1 MAADFARARLACA
14 LPPIVHVVLNTRFQT
29 IRAIRADRLAG
40 PFVTASVILCL
51 NALVETD
58 LVVQPIYLA
67 CVVYAVFRGGIGSG
81 LTSSAIIIT
90 DALLRGVA
98 VPFGLDE
105 PLREVKIVALACLV
119 LVLVTGHLKR
129 RADRATELS
138 QTNDELAGQ
147 LIERIR
153 SEEAAMALAAMTRD
167 IVEPLEPSRVHHRI
181 VTTILQ
187 LARARHAMLYWMD
200 AASQELVCVAI
211 AGLAGETWLGRRMP
225 AGDGLGGRAIREQR
239 VLCVRDAVLSDGSG
253 ATVAV
258 PLRARG
264 KVLGVLTFEVDA
276 EKKIAET
283 DLQLLSI
290 FAGHA
295 ALALE
300 NAQLYEELRAALDK
314 LSESQSRL
322 VDDARLRATEEV
334 AAGVAH
340 HVNNRLMVI
349 LTGIQLLMSKLTGE
363 EHRRSLEIVERA
375 TLNTAWLIER
385 LRQFALGRPR
395 DAVESAD
402 LDLAARRVVE
412 ICRVDVADAQTRGAT
427 VALELRLGSVPRVV
441 ADEAGLEEALAHI
454 VRNAIEAVA
463 AHGTVTITTWA
474 AGNGV
479 LCSVADTG
487 AGMPADVTQRAV
499 EPFFTTKGPQR
510 AGLGLSS
517 ALGIMRQMG
526 GHLEIESRVE
536 IGTRVTVRLR
546 PHVS

>member
-1 MAADFARARLACA
+1 MIFNARF
-14 LPPIVHVVLNTRFQT
+14 PTVGI
-29 IRAIRADRLAG
+29 DRLAG
-40 PFVTASVILCL
+40 PVVTAIAVLCL
-51 NALVETD
+51 NALAEADVFA
-58 LVVQPIYLA
+58 QSIYLA
-67 CVVYAVFRGGIGSG
+67 CVAYAVFRGGVGSG
-81 LTSSAIIIT
+81 LASTAIIIA
-90 DALLRGVA
+90 DALVRAVG
-98 VPFGLDE
+98 VPFGLE
-105 PLREVKIVALACLV
+105 EQLREVKLVAVACLG

-129 RADRATELS
+129 RADRAAELS
-138 QTNDELAGQ
+138 QTNKELEGQ

-153 SEEAAMALAAMTRD
+153 GEEAAMALAAMTRE

-181 VTTILQ
+181 VTTILD
-187 LARARHAMLYWMD
+187 LARARHAVLYWLD
-200 AASQELVCVAI
+200 AAAQELVCVAS
-211 AGLAGETWLGRRMP
+211 AGVAGDAWLGRRMP
-225 AGDGLGGRAIREQR
+225 AGDDLAGRAIREQR
-239 VLCVRDAVLSDGSG
+239 VLCVREAIVPHGSG

-264 KVLGVLTFEVDA
+264 KVLGVLTFEVD
-276 EKKIAET
+276 EGKKIVDT

-314 LSESQSRL
+314 LSESQARL

-385 LRQFALGRPR
+385 LRQFTLGRAR

-402 LDLAARRVVE
+402 LDLAARRAVE
-412 ICRVDVADAQTRGAT
+412 ICRVDVAEAESRGTT
-427 VALELRLGSVPRVV
+427 VEIVLQLGAVPRVV
-441 ADEAGLEEALAHI
+441 AGEAALEEALAHI

-474 AGNGV
+474 AGNSV

-487 AGMPADVTQRAV
+487 AGMPADVAQRAV

-526 GHLEIESRVE
+526 GSLEVESQVDL
-536 IGTRVTVRLR
+536 GTRVTVRLR

>member
-1 MAADFARARLACA
+1 MVDARFSTLRE
-14 LPPIVHVVLNTRFQT
+14 VRTN
-29 IRAIRADRLAG
+29 RLAG

-51 NALVETD
+51 NALVETH
-58 LVVQPIYLA
+58 VGMQPIYLA
-67 CVVYAVFRGGIGSG
+67 CVVYAVVRGGIGSG
-81 LTSSAIIIT
+81 LASSAIIVA
-90 DALLRGVA
+90 DALIRVIA
-98 VPFGLDE
+98 VPLGLDE
-105 PLREVKIVALACLV
+105 PLRGVEIVALACLV
-119 LVLVTGHLKR
+119 VVLVTGHLKR
-129 RADRATELS
+129 RADHAAELS
-138 QTNDELAGQ
+138 RTNKELAGQ
-147 LIERIR
+147 LVDRIR
-153 SEEAAMALAAMTRD
+153 SEEAAMALAAMTRE

-187 LARARHAMLYWMD
+187 LARARQAMLYWLD
-200 AASQELVCVAI
+200 ASSQELVCVAI
-211 AGLAGETWLGRRMP
+211 AGPADDTSLGRRMP
-225 AGDGLGGRAIREQR
+225 AGDGLAGRAIREQR
-239 VLCVRDAVLSDGSG
+239 VVCVREALASDGSG

-264 KVLGVLTFEVDA
+264 KVLGVLTFEVDGA
-276 EKKIAET
+276 KKIAET

-314 LSESQSRL
+314 LSESQTRL
-322 VDDARLRATEEV
+322 VDDARLRATEDV

-349 LTGIQLLMSKLTGE
+349 LTGIQLLMSNLTGE

-385 LRQFALGRPR
+385 LRQFTLGRAR
-395 DAVESAD
+395 DAAESAD
-402 LDLAARRVVE
+402 LDLAAQRAVE

-427 VALELRLGSVPRVV
+427 VEIVLRLGSVPRVV
-441 ADEAGLEEALAHI
+441 AAEAGLEEALAHI
-454 VRNAIEAVA
+454 IRNAIEAVA
-463 AHGTVTITTWA
+463 ADGTVTITTWS
-474 AGNGV
+474 AGNAV

-526 GHLEIESRVE
+526 GHLEIESQVDV
-536 IGTRVTVRLR
+536 GTRVTVRLR
-546 PHVS
+546 PYVS